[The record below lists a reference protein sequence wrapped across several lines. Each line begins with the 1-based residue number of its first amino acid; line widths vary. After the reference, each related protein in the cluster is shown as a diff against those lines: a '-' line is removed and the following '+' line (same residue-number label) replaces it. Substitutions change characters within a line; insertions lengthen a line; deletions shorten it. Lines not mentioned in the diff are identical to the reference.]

1 MRSLLFILG
10 CLFTV
15 SSYASSIMG
24 LDALGAED
32 VSGASAA
39 IAGSGYA
46 GHAKAS
52 DEGVS
57 MVNPARLAYNRN
69 VSFSAN
75 LSYQMVSASV
85 KNGSLGSQS
94 ISIPSFYLAFPMGQF
109 GAFSLGLWQHYSS
122 NYRAEL
128 NDSLNSQQAT
138 LEYQG
143 SLSEFTPSYAIKLPF
158 WHRLSVGGTAH
169 FVMGNNKRMLT
180 LGPDNSGVSESDSW
194 ATNNSE
200 VTDVVDGSWSIL
212 NHPAYY
218 TVSAQYRGK
227 MASLFFSYTTGYTLV
242 NDMEYQLQ
250 VSQLD
255 TLAPTKM
262 SREIEV
268 PMTLASGVSY
278 RLAKRH
284 FVMLDFMW
292 KPWKKEIP
300 NMAQS
305 WDLPN
310 ETLVESEFLISVGYQ
325 RDGSTI
331 FYDSYLS
338 RMTYRAGAW
347 YKNGYIK
354 DVSEI
359 GGSIGLGFPLG
370 KRGTTID
377 VALQGGV
384 RSSKSET
391 HLDETFIGVKI
402 GLMGLGSWGK
412 NER

>member
-1 MRSLLFILG
+1 
-10 CLFTV
+10 
-15 SSYASSIMG
+15 
-24 LDALGAED
+24 
-32 VSGASAA
+32 
-39 IAGSGYA
+39 
-46 GHAKAS
+46 
-52 DEGVS
+52 
-57 MVNPARLAYNRN
+57 
-69 VSFSAN
+69 
-75 LSYQMVSASV
+75 
-85 KNGSLGSQS
+85 
-94 ISIPSFYLAFPMGQF
+94 
-109 GAFSLGLWQHYSS
+109 
-122 NYRAEL
+122 
-128 NDSLNSQQAT
+128 
-138 LEYQG
+138 
-143 SLSEFTPSYAIKLPF
+143 
-158 WHRLSVGGTAH
+158 
-169 FVMGNNKRMLT
+169 MLT

-391 HLDETFIGVKI
+391 YLDETFIGVKI
-402 GLMGLGSWGK
+402 GLMGLGSWGN
-412 NER
+412 NERSGM